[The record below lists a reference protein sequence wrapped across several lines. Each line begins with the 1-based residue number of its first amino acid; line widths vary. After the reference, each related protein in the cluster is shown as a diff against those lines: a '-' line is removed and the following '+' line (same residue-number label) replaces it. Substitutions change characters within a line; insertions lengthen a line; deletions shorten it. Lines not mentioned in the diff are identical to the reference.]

1 MGSIFRNIQYRS
13 GMDRRLAGNARNHMD
28 HLMDAQTAIV
38 IAIGAATAAAIAVK
52 TVRFFVR
59 RKKGG
64 RTSCCGCGHKGCG
77 DCKDRRKP

>member
-1 MGSIFRNIQYRS
+1 
-13 GMDRRLAGNARNHMD
+13 
-28 HLMDAQTAIV
+28 MDAQTAIV

-52 TVRFFVR
+52 TIRFFVR